1 MRRSNH
7 SLKTLSLVVALA
19 GSGLATAPAHA
30 APGRP
35 AGLQA
40 LPAGDTDIN
49 LTWEDTADN
58 ETGFRVD
65 ARVAG
70 GTFASIGTVPANTEA
85 AEITNLAPGLRYEF
99 RVSSFNGSTQ
109 SGFSNIAS
117 AYTDSETTPSGVC
130 SPGNG
135 ACLNDRFRVTGTW
148 RTATDSGNAV
158 AHPITAQS
166 SAFYFF
172 SPDNLELLVKLVNGC
187 GLNDRYWLFFAA
199 TTNVEFTLTVTDTE
213 TGTVRK
219 YFNPL
224 NRAALPVQDTSAFAT
239 CP

>member
-1 MRRSNH
+1 MRPAH
-7 SLKTLSLVVALA
+7 SLSSLSLVFALA
-19 GSGLATAPAHA
+19 SLGFATAPAHA

-40 LPAGDTDIN
+40 LPAGDTDIR

-70 GTFASIGTVPANTEA
+70 GTFSTIGTVPANSKA

-99 RVSSFNGSTQ
+99 RIASFNGSSQ
-109 SGFSNIAS
+109 SAFSNIAS
-117 AYTDSETTPSGVC
+117 AFTDSETNPTGVC

-135 ACLNDRFRVTGTW
+135 VCLGGRFRVTGTW
-148 RTATDSGNAV
+148 RTATDTGNAV
-158 AHPITAQS
+158 AHPITSQS

-172 SPDNLELLVKLVNGC
+172 TPDNLEMLVKLLNGC
-187 GLNDRYWLFFAA
+187 GINNHFWLFYAA
-199 TTNVEFTLTVTDTE
+199 TTNVEFTITVTDTE
-213 TGTVRK
+213 TGRVRK

-224 NRAALPVQDTSAFAT
+224 NQPALPIQDTSAFAT

>member
-1 MRRSNH
+1 MRRPTH
-7 SLKTLSLVVALA
+7 SLSALSLVFALT
-19 GSGLATAPAHA
+19 SLGLATAPAHA

-40 LPAGDTDIN
+40 LPAGDTDIS

-65 ARVAG
+65 ARLAG
-70 GTFASIGTVPANTEA
+70 GTFSTIGTVPANSKQA
-85 AEITNLAPGLRYEF
+85 LITGLAPGLRYEF
-99 RVSSFNGSTQ
+99 RILSFTGSTQ

-117 AYTDSETTPSGVC
+117 AFTDSEVNPTGFC
-130 SPGNG
+130 SPGDG
-135 ACLNDRFRVTGTW
+135 VCLGGRFLVTGTW
-148 RTATDSGNAV
+148 RTASSSGNAV
-158 AHPITAQS
+158 PHPITAQS

-172 SPDNLELLVKLVNGC
+172 TPDNLELLVKLLDGC
-187 GLNDRYWLFFAA
+187 GINNHFWLFYAA
-199 TTNVEFTLTVTDTE
+199 TTNVEFTLTVFDTE
-213 TGTVRK
+213 TGTVRQ

-224 NRAALPVQDTSAFAT
+224 NHAALPIQDTGALAT